1 MEKTYG
7 AFYVISEGVPEIKLA
22 KVKMKME
29 QENMPEIIIGS
40 DDFSPFNYSDENGSQ
55 VDLTA
60 YGRSDEKGIIITF
73 YHTSAEYSWY
83 SFHSLF
89 LLI

>member
-1 MEKTYG
+1 M
-7 AFYVISEGVPEIKLA
+7 ALFMSISEGVPEIKLA

-40 DDFSPFNYSDENGSQ
+40 DDFPPFNYSDENGSQ

-60 YGRSDEKGIIITF
+60 YGRSDEKGIIITC

>member
-1 MEKTYG
+1 M
-7 AFYVISEGVPEIKLA
+7 ALFMSISEGIPEIKLA

-40 DDFSPFNYSDENGSQ
+40 DDFPPFNYSDENGSQ

>member
-1 MEKTYG
+1 M
-7 AFYVISEGVPEIKLA
+7 ALFMSISEGVPEIKLA
-22 KVKMKME
+22 QVKMKME

-40 DDFSPFNYSDENGSQ
+40 DDFPPFNYSDENGSQ

>member
-1 MEKTYG
+1 M
-7 AFYVISEGVPEIKLA
+7 ALFMSISEGVPEIKLA

>member
-1 MEKTYG
+1 M
-7 AFYVISEGVPEIKLA
+7 ALFMSISEGVPEIKLA

-40 DDFSPFNYSDENGSQ
+40 DDFPPFNYSDENGSQ